1 MNILSLII
9 KAVLPSWLVHRVKQ
23 RRLKRCVAAFPPQT
37 VEHQYGTHPLTVRIT
52 DPLAAGWYDKDWAE
66 LPEIAFLKRTRL
78 KPGACVFDIG
88 AHQGVV
94 AMMLAR
100 EVAPGGRVVAVEG
113 TRHNA
118 ELAKQ
123 NVTLNS
129 IENVTVIHAVVGDL
143 EGKETIFS
151 TTLNGSVSASRIGET
166 VKTVSID
173 SLAVQHGI
181 PDIVFLDIEG
191 YEAHALAGAT
201 SNLAAGVDFCI
212 EVHEGCG
219 LQHHATKERVLSFF
233 PLDTYHCFISFPEG
247 SPFQPWSPG
256 ASLPTGRF
264 WLIARSIPPPH
275 PSQSGPATN
284 NR

>member
-1 MNILSLII
+1 MNILSSIV
-9 KAVLPSWLVHRVKQ
+9 KAVLPSGLVHRIKQ
-23 RRLKRCVAAFPPQT
+23 KRLKTVLAAFPQQT
-37 VEHQYGTHPLTVRIT
+37 VKHQYGPYPLSVRIT

-66 LPEIAFLKRTRL
+66 LTEIAFLKRARL

-100 EVAPGGRVVAVEG
+100 EVTPGGRVVAVEG

-118 ELAKQ
+118 ELAKE
-123 NVTLNS
+123 NIALNS
-129 IENVTVIHAVVGDL
+129 IENVTVIHAVVGDV
-143 EGKETIFS
+143 EGTEAVFS
-151 TTLNGSVSASRIGET
+151 TTLNGSVSASKIGET

-191 YEAHALAGAT
+191 FEAHALAGAT
-201 SNLAAGVDFCI
+201 SSLVAGVDFCV

-219 LQHHATKERVLSFF
+219 LQHHATKEQVMSFF
-233 PLDTYHCFISFPEG
+233 PPTTHHCFISFPEG

-256 ASLPTGRF
+256 APLPTGRF
-264 WLIARSIPPPH
+264 WLIARSTRPPQPCH
-275 PSQSGPATN
+275 PAHAL
-284 NR
+284 